1 MSKIE
6 NSMDFEFVNSW
17 AGVIVPGN
25 IIFVGRDKDNQPIW
39 AEVLESETT
48 GHGLCEEILTIRY
61 RLLDT
66 GVKGEEEFYA
76 GDSVTVV
83 CGRIIPL

>member
-1 MSKIE
+1 MSKIK

-17 AGVIVPGN
+17 AGVIVPGK
-25 IIFVGRDKDNQPIW
+25 IILVGYKNDGPVW

-76 GDSVTVV
+76 GDSVTV
-83 CGRIIPL
+83 GM

>member
-1 MSKIE
+1 MSKIK

-17 AGVIVPGN
+17 AGVIVPGK
-25 IIFVGRDKDNQPIW
+25 IILVGYKNDGPVW

-66 GVKGEEEFYA
+66 GVKVEEEFYA
-76 GDSVTVV
+76 GDSVTV
-83 CGRIIPL
+83 GM

>member
-1 MSKIE
+1 MTSRRK
-6 NSMDFEFVNSW
+6 SVSDFKKDFEMVATW
-17 AGVIVPGN
+17 AEVVFPGN

-66 GVKGEEEFYA
+66 GVKG
-76 GDSVTVV
+76 G
-83 CGRIIPL
+83 GRVLCRG

>member
-1 MSKIE
+1 MSKIK

-17 AGVIVPGN
+17 AGVIVPGK
-25 IIFVGRDKDNQPIW
+25 IILVGYKNDGPIW
-39 AEVLESETT
+39 AEVLENETT

>member
-1 MSKIE
+1 MSDHKK
-6 NSMDFEFVNSW
+6 DFEMVPTW
-17 AGVIVPGN
+17 AEVVFPGN
-25 IIFVGRDKDNQPIW
+25 IIFVVRDKDNHPIW
-39 AEVLESETT
+39 AEVLESEMT